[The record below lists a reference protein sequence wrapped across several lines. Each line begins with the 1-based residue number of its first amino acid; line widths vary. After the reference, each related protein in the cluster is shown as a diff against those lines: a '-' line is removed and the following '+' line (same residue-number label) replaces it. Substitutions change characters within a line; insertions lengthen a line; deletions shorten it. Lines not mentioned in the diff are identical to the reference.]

1 MSNENN
7 IKVTSSSFP
16 VFTLIAGLLLV
27 AKLTVYPEIS
37 WWIILGVWTIP
48 LSIVLLI
55 MLVGVAIVVAGSL
68 MLIIGFTLECFEHR
82 KK

>member
-27 AKLTVYPEIS
+27 AKLTAYPEIS

-55 MLVGVAIVVAGSL
+55 MLVGVAIVGPL
-68 MLIIGFTLECFEHR
+68 MLIGFTLECLEHR